1 MVALRSDPTR
11 KIKMRGKIKPQIDIN
26 EINTKIQL
34 LKKTA
39 EELNRMGED
48 FPALARN
55 TARILAS
62 VKMLEIN
69 VSDLVDLQSRYFF
82 FGFLTFFYS
91 LE

>member
-1 MVALRSDPTR
+1 M
-11 KIKMRGKIKPQIDIN
+11 KPQIDIN

-69 VSDLVDLQSRYFF
+69 VSDLVDLQ
-82 FGFLTFFYS
+82 
-91 LE
+91 